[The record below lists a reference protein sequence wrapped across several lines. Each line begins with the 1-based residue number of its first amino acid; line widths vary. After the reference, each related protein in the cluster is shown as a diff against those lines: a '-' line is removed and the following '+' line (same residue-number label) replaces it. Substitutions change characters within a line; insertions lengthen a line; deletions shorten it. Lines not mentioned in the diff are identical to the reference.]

1 MTVKKSDA
9 AAGVGK
15 KNAAQLQAM
24 LLKPTNNLG
33 LASLFKNFVDINQS
47 NQQGQVSQKFKSPC
61 HSTRISLFQYWPF
74 NGN

>member
-1 MTVKKSDA
+1 MTVKKNNA

-24 LLKPTNNLG
+24 LLKPTNNFG

-47 NQQGQVSQKFKSPC
+47 NQQGQVSQKFKSPYPLKNQLV
-61 HSTRISLFQYWPF
+61 SILAFQR
-74 NGN
+74 